1 MILKSLSIFLQNIC
15 KNKLFTNTILENNK
29 IFDILFIQE
38 LSWLVIYQISSPISE
53 KEKDI
58 IGASYYLF

>member
-1 MILKSLSIFLQNIC
+1 MILKSLSIFLQNLC

-38 LSWLVIYQISSPISE
+38 SSWLVIHQISNPISE
-53 KEKDI
+53 EGEDI

>member
-29 IFDILFIQE
+29 IFNILFIQE
-38 LSWLVIYQISSPISE
+38 PSWLVIHQISSLISE
-53 KEKDI
+53 EKEDI
-58 IGASYYLF
+58 IGTSHYLS